1 MIDNGGCRQVQID
14 YNHLNKFEVI
24 NKTALT
30 FKLTLLH

>member
-24 NKTALT
+24 SKNC
-30 FKLTLLH
+30 FNF